1 MSDEKTER
9 RNRLTPWVVGGS
21 VALAVAIAAAAFAR
35 SWPTQAVANAL
46 QLLGIALTALGVAVV
61 RSWLQLAADRATDAK
76 HGLERWAA
84 LRGDELR
91 RRWARLRKRR
101 PVVSTVSLNLEATQ
115 TTDAAL
121 ELTVDRPGVDRDTV
135 SERDWL
141 VFLDNRV
148 NSLFEL
154 MDQAAHNRAADRD
167 DVNRRLAAQRNELR
181 AVIQRE
187 TRQGWQ
193 LIVAGLAWSAVGTA
207 VGIFG

>member
-1 MSDEKTER
+1 MSETSEEGRDP
-9 RNRLTPWVVGGS
+9 LTTWLVGWS
-21 VALAVAIAAAAFAR
+21 VALAVALAVLAVVL
-35 SWPTQAVANAL
+35 SWPMQAVGNGL
-46 QLLGIALTALGVAVV
+46 QLLGIALTALGVAIV
-61 RSWLQLAADRATDAK
+61 RSWLQIAADRATDAK

-121 ELTVDRPGVDRDTV
+121 ELTIDRPGVDRDTV

-141 VFLDNRV
+141 AFLDNRV

-154 MDQAAHNRAADRD
+154 MDQAEHSRAADRD
-167 DVNRRLAAQRNELR
+167 DVSRRLAAQRNELR
-181 AVIQRE
+181 AEIQRE

-207 VGIFG
+207 IGIGG